1 MIEVAFPLRELP
13 SNEVGHGRVEEA
25 AEEVT
30 EEEEGV
36 DLDLAQDMVDP
47 GGSVLCVARS
57 EHGGS
62 GA

>member
-13 SNEVGHGRVEEA
+13 SDEVGHGGIEEA

-47 GGSVLCVARS
+47 GGSVLRVARS

>member
-13 SNEVGHGRVEEA
+13 SYEVGHGGIEETT
-25 AEEVT
+25 EEVS
-30 EEEEGV
+30 EEEESV
-36 DLDLAQDMVDP
+36 DLDLTQDMVDP
-47 GGSVLCVARS
+47 GGSVFRVARS